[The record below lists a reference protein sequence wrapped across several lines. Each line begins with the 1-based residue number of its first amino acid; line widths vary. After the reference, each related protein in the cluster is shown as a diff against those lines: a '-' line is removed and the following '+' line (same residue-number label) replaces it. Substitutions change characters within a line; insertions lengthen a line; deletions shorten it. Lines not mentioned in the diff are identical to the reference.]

1 MFKDLQEPD
10 EEFKRLYLDAYKE
23 LDPQQPEPFGNPLL
37 TGVFFDSDHAHDK
50 VTNRSC
56 TGLVVYVGS
65 TPVMWSSKR
74 QGSIASSSYEA
85 EFLAGHQAC
94 EEAIALRYMLRSL
107 GCRIKGRTVMYG
119 DNQGMLTSST
129 KIDAECKKKHV
140 QISYNIMR
148 ECVAAGVTNPV

>member
-10 EEFKRLYLDAYKE
+10 EEFKRLYPDAYEE
-23 LDPQQPEPFGNPLL
+23 LDPKQPEPFGNPLL

-74 QGSIASSSYEA
+74 QGSIASSSYA
-85 EFLAGHQAC
+85 AKFLAGRQAC
-94 EEAIALRYMLRSL
+94 EEAIALRYML
-107 GCRIKGRTVMYG
+107 
-119 DNQGMLTSST
+119 
-129 KIDAECKKKHV
+129 
-140 QISYNIMR
+140 
-148 ECVAAGVTNPV
+148 